1 MQANTRL
8 GLTRCVADLQPML
21 IVCRVRTMDIYC
33 CYLTVTSGDF
43 SDQRFLEEMLRES
56 VFFANY
62 PEVLPHV
69 LLCTLKHV
77 FRLYAVSPC

>member
-1 MQANTRL
+1 M
-8 GLTRCVADLQPML
+8 
-21 IVCRVRTMDIYC
+21 
-33 CYLTVTSGDF
+33 VTSGDF

-56 VFFANY
+56 VFFANH

-77 FRLYAVSPC
+77 FRLYAVSPVLNDVCKPNPIL

>member
-1 MQANTRL
+1 M
-8 GLTRCVADLQPML
+8 M
-21 IVCRVRTMDIYC
+21 
-33 CYLTVTSGDF
+33 TSGDF

-77 FRLYAVSPC
+77 FRLYAVSPCWM